1 MSHCSQCGAAHPEAE
16 RSSRKKLR
24 LKLCEPCTKERRRNR
39 SDALERL
46 RRSLRR
52 YPDAMDATLCTPA
65 FVARVLARWHNCCVI
80 SGQTVVSQLDIVPYH
95 GFKKDMGAV
104 PEHEWIV
111 LSVGQNKTLARART
125 AEQRMARIPEAV
137 HQAILEMAAPGHF
150 KP

>member
-24 LKLCEPCTKERRRNR
+24 LKLCEPCAKERKRNKYNER
-39 SDALERL
+39 GVRDRL

-52 YPDAMDATLCTPA
+52 YPDAMDDALCTPA

-80 SGQTVVSQLDIVPYH
+80 SGQTVLSQLDIVPYH

-111 LSVGQNKTLARART
+111 LSVGQNKTLARARD
-125 AEQRMARIPEAV
+125 ADQRMARLPEAV
-137 HQAILEMAAPGHF
+137 HQAILNG
-150 KP
+150 